1 MAVASLEFSEIQK
14 LLVQWRWIAGFGIFL
29 LAVGTC
35 ALVETPQ
42 ATAAAT
48 LVLGWLLMIG
58 GIIEAIRGFELSLWG
73 GLLWHLLGG
82 ILGMIAGLLLITNVV
97 AGALALTLLLAVT
110 LIVSGCCRIVAAL
123 GSRLFRSNWTIL
135 EGAITIF
142 MGIFVLA
149 QWPFSGLWFLGTAL
163 GIAFI
168 MRGWAYLTFAL
179 AMRQLGSTRK
189 KQLLAA

>member
-1 MAVASLEFSEIQK
+1 MAVASFEFSEVHKI
-14 LLVQWRWIAGFGIFL
+14 LVHWRWIAGFGIFL
-29 LAVGTC
+29 LAVGIC

-48 LVLGWLLMIG
+48 LVLGWLLLIG
-58 GIIEAIRGFELSLWG
+58 GIIECIRGFELSLWG
-73 GLLWHLLGG
+73 GLFWHLFGG
-82 ILGMIAGLLLITNVV
+82 ILGIIAGVLLITNIL
-97 AGALALTLLLAVT
+97 AGALAVTLVLALTLIA
-110 LIVSGCCRIVAAL
+110 SGVFRIVAAL
-123 GSRLFRSNWTIL
+123 GSRLFRSNWTVL

-142 MGIFVLA
+142 MGSLVLA
-149 QWPFSGLWFLGTAL
+149 QWPFSGIWFLGTAL

-179 AMRQLGSTRK
+179 AIRQLGSARK